1 MPEYMF
7 KVVKHD
13 KNRLDIDI
21 SGKLDS
27 NNMKVV
33 LDELLSSAEDIKQ
46 GKILYRMENFD
57 IPTLGAI
64 GVELSRV
71 PELFR
76 FIRKFDRIAVL
87 ADKNWVK
94 KVGEM
99 EGALIPGLEIKA
111 FDLDEKSEADKWLS
125 S

>member
-7 KVVKHD
+7 KVLKHD
-13 KNRLDIDI
+13 KNRQDIDI

-46 GKILYRMENFD
+46 GKILYRIENFD

-71 PELFR
+71 PELFK

>member
-64 GVELSRV
+64 GVEISRV
-71 PELFR
+71 PELFK

-99 EGALIPGLEIKA
+99 EGALIPGLKIKA

>member
-1 MPEYMF
+1 MF
-7 KVVKHD
+7 KVVKRD
-13 KNRLDIDI
+13 TNRLDIDL

-33 LDELLSSAEDIKQ
+33 IDELLSSAEDIKQ
-46 GKILYRMENFD
+46 GKMLYRMEGFD
-57 IPTLGAI
+57 FPTFGAI
-64 GVELSRV
+64 GIELSRI
-71 PELFR
+71 PELFKL
-76 FIRKFDRIAVL
+76 IRKFDRIAVL

-94 KVGEM
+94 KAGEI

-111 FDLDEKSEADKWLS
+111 FDLDEEAEADNWLS